1 MSSYILYKLKMSLFI
16 VYMNKRKRWSK
27 YLFYLAVG
35 RIMLKYEIQTLLS
48 IIMKGGGTGGIQIK
62 YIK

>member
-1 MSSYILYKLKMSLFI
+1 MSYILYKLKMSLFI
-16 VYMNKRKRWSK
+16 VYMNKRKRWLK